1 VVEQAVF
8 LGDKF
13 LDAVCDLAVIHPLS
27 IRRARLP
34 ITLRRYLLSMR
45 VLGAVGA
52 ALVVGLLA
60 VAPSAATGASGPTGT
75 TGATG
80 ATSATGATGPTAP
93 LPPPIPNV
101 TLRPEERGAAVRILQ
116 SELRA
121 RHYVVGR
128 FGIFDARTRRA
139 VLAFRKV
146 VGMKRSEVANHAVFR
161 KLAQGAGAFK
171 VRYPYQPP
179 HVEGDLTH
187 QVLALIGR
195 HGHVE
200 RIYPMSSGR
209 PGLQTQPGIFR
220 VYMQELGITSDGMVD
235 SSFFNGG
242 DAIHGYHFVP
252 PYPWSHG
259 CLRVPIPDAL
269 SIHNWLHIGTIVD
282 VYYR

>member
-1 VVEQAVF
+1 M
-8 LGDKF
+8 
-13 LDAVCDLAVIHPLS
+13 
-27 IRRARLP
+27 RL
-34 ITLRRYLLSMR
+34 
-45 VLGAVGA
+45 LGAVGA
-52 ALVVGLLA
+52 ALAVGLFA
-60 VAPSAATGASGPTGT
+60 VAPSAASAASGPTGT

-80 ATSATGATGPTAP
+80 ATSVTGATGPTAP
-93 LPPPIPNV
+93 QPAPIPNV

-121 RHYVVGR
+121 LHYVIGR
-128 FGIFDARTRRA
+128 YGVFDARTQRA

-146 VGMKRSEVANHAVFR
+146 IGMKRTQIANYAVFR
-161 KLAQGAGAFK
+161 KLAHGAGAFK
-171 VRYPYQPP
+171 VRYPHQPR
-179 HVEGDLTH
+179 HVEADLTH
-187 QVLALIGR
+187 QVLALIGK

-220 VYMQELGITSDGMVD
+220 VYLQELGTNAVGMVD

-269 SIHNWLHIGTIVD
+269 AIHDWVHLGTTVD